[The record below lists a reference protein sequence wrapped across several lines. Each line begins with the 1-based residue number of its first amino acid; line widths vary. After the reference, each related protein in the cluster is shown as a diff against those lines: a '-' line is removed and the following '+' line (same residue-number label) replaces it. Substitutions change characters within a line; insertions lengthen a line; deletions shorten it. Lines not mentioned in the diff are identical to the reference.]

1 MQVVVQI
8 VDAFQFQIGAIRGQ
22 GQEQGQRCIMR
33 FQFQIGAIR
42 GAAHAR

>member
-22 GQEQGQRCIMR
+22 TKSIDMPYTRKVSIPNWCD
-33 FQFQIGAIR
+33 
-42 GAAHAR
+42 